1 MDRTAFEHLYLHAN
15 ALAELGFMRATASLM
30 ASLETEPTPEQ
41 LAARTAFAEV
51 LSDAVVNPDPDKF
64 DWSFL
69 DGIDVPS
76 GLEAPAT
83 EVAPVADLGP
93 TFEDAMGSFGG
104 DDDLD
109 TVPELEPYL
118 QRLYAAAP
126 LLEMRI
132 TAHHAAADPTLE
144 AALMALDTRPA
155 PLSGPLTAEDFFVW
169 LERYEAQDEAV
180 RLVVQLARSADPSPL
195 GGMLTLR

>member
-15 ALAELGFMRATASLM
+15 ALAELGFMRATAALVA
-30 ASLETEPTPEQ
+30 ASQAEPTPEQ
-41 LAARTAFAEV
+41 LAARTAFADA
-51 LSDAVVNPDPDKF
+51 LSDAVMNPDPDNF

-69 DGIDVPS
+69 DGMEIPS

-83 EVAPVADLGP
+83 ESAPVADLGP
-93 TFEDAMGSFGG
+93 SFEEAMGSFAG
-104 DDDLD
+104 DDDLAA
-109 TVPELEPYL
+109 VPELEPYL

-132 TAHHAAADPTLE
+132 TAHHAAADPALE

-155 PLSGPLTAEDFFVW
+155 PLSGPLTAEELCVW

>member
-1 MDRTAFEHLYLHAN
+1 MDRTAFEYLYLHAN
-15 ALAELGFMRATASLM
+15 ALAELGFMRATAALVA
-30 ASLETEPTPEQ
+30 ASQAEPTAEQ
-41 LAARTAFAEV
+41 ITARTAFA
-51 LSDAVVNPDPDKF
+51 DALMNPDPENF
-64 DWSFL
+64 DWSVF
-69 DGIDVPS
+69 DGMDIPT
-76 GLEAPAT
+76 GLEEAPST
-83 EVAPVADLGP
+83 SVPVVDLGP
-93 TFEDAMGSFGG
+93 SFEEAMGSFAG
-104 DDDLD
+104 DDDLA

-132 TAHHAAADPTLE
+132 TAHHAAADPALE

-155 PLSGPLTAEDFFVW
+155 PLSGPLTAEELCLW